1 MRPGTDLSKRR
12 ALRDLL
18 WILNQPALFSNI
30 PGRDAAV
37 LSLDFLAESDRARL
51 EKIAETAQILS
62 THMAKQRSNRLGIYF
77 EALLSFYFQH
87 CQMLEESK
95 QAGSTQ
101 NNMARYQL
109 HAQNL
114 QVYDHQRTLGAF
126 DFIVTDKKTNKNYHL
141 EAALKFYLGYG
152 NALPTINNNLP
163 CYNWHQWVGSKQND
177 TLAIKLNHLF
187 QHQLPLSK
195 THEGKQALS
204 ERGIDASAIQRRLW
218 YCGYF
223 YFPFSTTVNAPKY
236 AHINGP
242 KNYWI
247 KLSELGLLKQWIAN
261 NKNSLCFLPR
271 AYWLSS
277 VTKEEITD
285 ELMCI
290 QGDQL
295 MDFILPDEMQKYS
308 EWQFSEIIDPQQKD
322 RKEGCEIRRWFVI
335 RDE

>member
-18 WILNQPALFSNI
+18 WILNQPAPFSKI
-30 PGRDAAV
+30 PGIDAAV

-51 EKIAETAQILS
+51 EKTAETAQMLS
-62 THMAKQRSNRLGIYF
+62 THMAKPRSNRLGIYF

-95 QAGSTQ
+95 QESSPK
-101 NNMARYQL
+101 NNMARYRL

-114 QVYDHQRTLGAF
+114 QVYDLQRTLGAF

-141 EAALKFYLGYG
+141 EAALKFYLGYD

-163 CYNWHQWVGSKQND
+163 CYNWHQWVGPKQND

-187 QHQLPLSK
+187 QHQLHLSK

-204 ERGIDASAIQRRLW
+204 ELDIDASAIQRRLW

-223 YFPFSTTVNAPKY
+223 YFPFSTTIDTPKY
-236 AHINGP
+236 AHITGP
-242 KNYWI
+242 KHYWI
-247 KLSELGLLKQWIAN
+247 KLSELGLLKQWIT
-261 NKNSLCFLPR
+261 KNRSILCFLPR

-277 VTKEEITD
+277 VTKEEMTN

-290 QGDQL
+290 HGDQL
-295 MDFILPDEMQKYS
+295 MDFIWLDEIQKYS
-308 EWQFSEIIDPQQKD
+308 ELQFAEIIDPQQKD
-322 RKEGCEIRRWFVI
+322 RKENYEIRRWFVV
-335 RDE
+335 RD